1 MTRGSDPRPLDARSL
16 DPGERLVWNRV
27 ARTVAPRRRPHGKGA
42 AKPAPAASRED
53 FAAMMR
59 LPPLKIKRDVLPT
72 GPVPHALD
80 KGVRKGRVEIDMRID
95 LHGMTQAQAKKALST
110 TVMRAAK
117 RGERCLLVITGKGPR
132 LDGVLRTQLPGWLA
146 GPDLRPMIA
155 TYAQAHARHG
165 GAGAWYV
172 FLRA

>member
-1 MTRGSDPRPLDARSL
+1 MNRRLDSS
-16 DPGERLVWNRV
+16 ERLVWNRV

-42 AKPAPAASRED
+42 AKPCASASRED

-59 LPPLKIKRDVLPT
+59 LPPLKVKRELVPT
-72 GPVPHALD
+72 GPVPHSVERN
-80 KGVRKGRVEIDMRID
+80 VRKGRVDIDGRID

-110 TVMRAAK
+110 TILRAAK
-117 RGERCLLVITGKGPR
+117 RGDRCLLVITGKGPR

-146 GPDLRPMIA
+146 GPTLRPTI
-155 TYAQAHARHG
+155 TTFAQAHAKHG

>member
-1 MTRGSDPRPLDARSL
+1 VSRTPDARSL
-16 DPGERLVWNRV
+16 GSEERIVWNRV

-42 AKPAPAASRED
+42 AKPAPTASREE

-59 LPPLKIKRDVLPT
+59 LPPLAVKREATPT
-72 GPVPHALD
+72 GPVPHNDA
-80 KGVRKGRVEIDMRID
+80 KSIRKGRVAIDARID
-95 LHGMTQAQAKKALST
+95 LHGMTQMEAKKALSST
-110 TVMRAAK
+110 LMRAAK
-117 RGERCLLVITGKGPR
+117 RGHRCVLVITGKGPR
-132 LDGVLRTQLPGWLA
+132 LDGVLRTNLPGWLA
-146 GPDLRPMIA
+146 GAELRPLVT